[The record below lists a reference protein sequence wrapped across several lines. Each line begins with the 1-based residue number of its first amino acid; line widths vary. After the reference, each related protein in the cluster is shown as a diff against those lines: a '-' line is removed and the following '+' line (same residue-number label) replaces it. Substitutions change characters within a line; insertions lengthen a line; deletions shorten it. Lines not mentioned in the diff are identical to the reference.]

1 MIEFNE
7 RVLTPANWF
16 RQSWQMFEASKSLY
30 DVFARQEQ
38 IQTEKDND
46 RHVGAMKGAM
56 LLLGLSA
63 ENALKGAFVY
73 RSRPDI
79 SGDKLSPKHFHNN
92 SHDLIEVAQK
102 LSLELSDAQFDL
114 LERLTI
120 FVQWAS
126 KYQAPLKKS
135 ELLQAKKKL
144 KLVYPSDYKSLEDLI
159 HVLQA
164 NSGFDEM
171 HGWLDID

>member
-1 MIEFNE
+1 MIEFKDG
-7 RVLTPANWF
+7 VLTPANWF

-30 DVFARQEQ
+30 DVFSSQEQ
-38 IQTEKDND
+38 IQTEKDNY

-63 ENALKGAFVY
+63 ENALKGAYIY
-73 RSRPDI
+73 RSNPDI
-79 SGDKLSPKHFHNN
+79 SGDKLLSKHFHNK
-92 SHDLIEVAQK
+92 SHDLIEIAGK
-102 LSLELSDAQFDL
+102 LSLELSDAQVDL

-126 KYQAPLKKS
+126 KYQAPLRKS
-135 ELLQAKKKL
+135 ELLQASGKL
-144 KLVYPSDYKSLEDLI
+144 KLEYPSDYKSLEDLI

-164 NSGFDEM
+164 NSGFDEI
-171 HGWLDID
+171 HGWLVTN